1 MALPLGLRFQ
11 SDATHEIVTRDLY
24 PIVGQFA
31 FGAARLSRCRSLGFE
46 QLELAAV
53 PCVAQRRA
61 ATRAARAHC
70 DLSRDRAEPGV
81 VELAHGRVEAA
92 RESTDAE
99 HAPAPAAARSLDTRR
114 AFELGV
120 ARGARYLESGAHR
133 SRSAV
138 RVRQLLGNHIHHA
151 AQSVGAV

>member
-11 SDATHEIVTRDLY
+11 SDTTHEIVTRDLH

-31 FGAARLSRCRSLGFE
+31 LGAARLSRCRSLGFE

-81 VELAHGRVEAA
+81 VERAHGRVEAA

-99 HAPAPAAARSLDTRR
+99 HAPAPAAARSLNSRGS
-114 AFELGV
+114 FELGV
-120 ARGARYLESGAHR
+120 VRGTRYLESGVGRPRAP
-133 SRSAV
+133 V
-138 RVRQLLGNHIHHA
+138 RVRQLLGNHVHYA
-151 AQSVGAV
+151 A